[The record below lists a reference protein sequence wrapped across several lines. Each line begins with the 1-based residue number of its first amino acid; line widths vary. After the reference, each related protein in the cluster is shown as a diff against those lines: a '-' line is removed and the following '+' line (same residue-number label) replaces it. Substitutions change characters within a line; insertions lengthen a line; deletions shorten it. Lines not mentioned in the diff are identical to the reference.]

1 MVTLAAVKL
10 WDAKVGAIADSNGR
24 IIFEYDPAYL
34 DSRGSISPLY
44 LPLRTGPFEFPE
56 LKGTEAFGG
65 LPGVFADRLPDR
77 FGGKLVEAHFTA
89 KGISPSDLSP
99 VQKLLY
105 VGRRGMGA
113 LDFEPADK
121 TPNAE
126 TALPVDIAKLV
137 QEARKVVRGD
147 ITQNMDEIILSA
159 STAGGM
165 CAKAMISWNR
175 ANNDIVTGQGDA
187 PPGYEPWMIKFDGT
201 SEDGRPGPFGRMEY
215 AYGLMAKA
223 AGLNM
228 MPIELLVENGRA
240 HFLTLRFDRDGLRK
254 LHTHSLCGLAHADY
268 NQAGAWSYD
277 LYFSAIR
284 RLQLGQEAMDEGFRR
299 MVFNVIACNRDDHT
313 KNLGFLMVEP
323 GIWQLAPA
331 YDLTYAHG
339 AQWTMQHQM
348 RVNDKVDGIAYAD
361 LYEVGEREGVKK
373 THEIVDQVYEAV
385 RKWDD
390 FADRASLP
398 YDWVRKI
405 QADHLLEHARPKRPR
420 V

>member
-1 MVTLAAVKL
+1 
-10 WDAKVGAIADSNGR
+10 
-24 IIFEYDPAYL
+24 
-34 DSRGSISPLY
+34 
-44 LPLRTGPFEFPE
+44 
-56 LKGTEAFGG
+56 
-65 LPGVFADRLPDR
+65 
-77 FGGKLVEAHFTA
+77 
-89 KGISPSDLSP
+89 
-99 VQKLLY
+99 
-105 VGRRGMGA
+105 MGA
-113 LDFEPADK
+113 LDFESADK

-268 NQAGAWSYD
+268 NQVGAWSYD

>member
-268 NQAGAWSYD
+268 NQVGAWSYD